1 MQTVVTMLILVA
13 ASIYLIIKWMPSTIK
28 QGLMVWISPYSPK
41 LASVLGAPVGGCGS
55 GCSSCGSCD
64 SSAQTGEAKNQLA
77 GNVNKIVEKPVR
89 FVRR

>member
-13 ASIYLIIKWMPSTIK
+13 AFIYLVVKWMPSTVK
-28 QGLMVWISPYSPK
+28 QGLVVWISPYSPK
-41 LASVLGAPVGGCGS
+41 LASALGAPASGCGS

-64 SSAQTGEAKNQLA
+64 SSTQTGVAQNQLA
-77 GNVNKIVEKPVR
+77 DNVNKIIEKPVR